1 MDAELLF
8 LILLMSVAGAALGTF
23 SGLVP
28 GIHVN
33 TLAALMLSFFPALD
47 LFLSGLFTAAYSGLL
62 IASCIVSAAVVHSS
76 VDFVPSVFL
85 GAPDPNEV
93 MNILPGHR
101 LLMEGKG
108 MIAVRSAAIGSA
120 VGSMTAV
127 VIAIPL
133 QYAMSSGL
141 SDVLETYTPAVLI
154 TVMGILLLKEKGNI
168 LWALVLTVLSG
179 SLGYV
184 CMSAPIP
191 ESTIPGNILFPL
203 LTGLFGIPAMLL
215 STKSGEIPEQRD
227 PIHFP
232 VGYKEGLKG
241 VMTGGIVGWFP
252 GVTATA
258 GAAVA
263 SSFTKDTGKEG
274 FISLVSSIGSASAVF
289 ALVTL
294 SVTGKG
300 RSGTMLAVGDILGN
314 SVSGFG
320 TVFLAMLL
328 TVSVAVVLGY
338 CITVGSGKL
347 LSRTIAGKSLGH
359 VNLIVIISVTALVFL
374 MTGPLGI
381 LVLSAS
387 VALGLIPTAAGVGR
401 VHLTGCLIVPAI
413 IFYADLSL
421 LEVLFFL

>member
-8 LILLMSVAGAALGTF
+8 LILLMSAAGAALGTF

-33 TLAALMLSFFPALD
+33 TLAALMLSFYTVLDSFLSD
-47 LFLSGLFTAAYSGLL
+47 LFPSGYSGLL
-62 IASCIVSAAVVHSS
+62 IASCIISAAVVHSS

-85 GAPDPNEV
+85 GAPDPDEV

-127 VIAIPL
+127 VVAIPL
-133 QYAMSSGL
+133 QYVMSSGL
-141 SDVLETYTPAVLI
+141 SDVLEMYTPAVLI
-154 TVMGILLLKEKGNI
+154 TVIGILLVKENGSI
-168 LWALVLTVLSG
+168 LWAAVLTVFSG
-179 SLGYV
+179 CLGYV
-184 CMSAPIP
+184 CMSVPAPV
-191 ESTIPGNILFPL
+191 SVIPGSLLFPL

-215 STKSGEIPEQRD
+215 STKSGEVPEQSD
-227 PIHFP
+227 PVHFP

-241 VMTGGIVGWFP
+241 VLTGGIVGWFP
-252 GVTATA
+252 GITATA

-263 SSFTKDTGKEG
+263 SSFTEDTGKEG

-300 RSGTMLAVGDILGN
+300 RSGTMLAVSDILGN
-314 SVSGFG
+314 SVSGTG
-320 TVFLAMLL
+320 SVFLAMLL
-328 TVSVAVVLGY
+328 TVSIAVVLGY
-338 CITVGSGKL
+338 CITIGSGKL
-347 LSRTIAGKSLGH
+347 LSRTVAGKSLGH
-359 VNLIVIISVTALVFL
+359 VNFIVIVSIVILVFL

-387 VALGLIPTAAGVGR
+387 AALGLIPTAAGVGR
-401 VHLTGCLIVPAI
+401 VHLTGCLTIPAV
-413 IFYADLSL
+413 IFYLGL
-421 LEVLFFL
+421 NLPKILFFL

>member
-1 MDAELLF
+1 VDAELLF
-8 LILLMSVAGAALGTF
+8 LIVLMSIVGAALGTF

-33 TLAALMLSFFPALD
+33 TLAALMLSFYTALD
-47 LFLSGLFTAAYSGLL
+47 SFLSDLFPSVHSGIL
-62 IASCIVSAAVVHSS
+62 IASCIISAAVVHSS

-85 GAPDPNEV
+85 GAPDPDEI

-133 QYAMSSGL
+133 HHVMSSGL
-141 SDVLETYTPAVLI
+141 SDILERYTPAVLI
-154 TVMGILLLKEKGNI
+154 TVIALLLVKEKGSV
-168 LWALVLTVLSG
+168 LWAAVLMVFSG
-179 SLGYV
+179 CLGYV
-184 CMSAPIP
+184 CMSAPVP
-191 ESTIPGNILFPL
+191 GSVIPGSLLFPL

-215 STKSGEIPEQRD
+215 STKSGEVPEQND

-232 VGYKEGLKG
+232 VGCKEGLKG
-241 VMTGGIVGWFP
+241 VLTGGVVGWFP
-252 GVTATA
+252 GITATA

-263 SSFTKDTGKEG
+263 SSFTEGTGKEG

-300 RSGTMLAVGDILGN
+300 RSGAMLAVSDVLGN
-314 SVSGFG
+314 SISGIG

-328 TVSVAVVLGY
+328 TVSIAVVLGY
-338 CITVGSGKL
+338 CITIGSGKL
-347 LSRTIAGKSLGH
+347 FSRTVAGRSLGH
-359 VNLIVIISVTALVFL
+359 VNFIVIVIVIILVFL
-374 MTGPLGI
+374 MTGILGI

-387 VALGLIPTAAGVGR
+387 AALGLIPTAAGVSR
-401 VHLTGCLIVPAI
+401 VHLTGCLTVPAVF
-413 IFYADLSL
+413 FYLHL
-421 LEVLFFL
+421 NLFQVLFFL

>member
-8 LILLMSVAGAALGTF
+8 LIVLMSIAGAALGTF

-33 TLAALMLSFFPALD
+33 TLAALMLSFYTALD
-47 LFLSGLFTAAYSGLL
+47 SFLSELFQSVYSGIL
-62 IASCIVSAAVVHSS
+62 IASCIISAAVVHSS

-85 GAPDPNEV
+85 GAPDPDEI

-133 QYAMSSGL
+133 HHVMSSGL
-141 SDVLETYTPAVLI
+141 SDILERYTPAVLI
-154 TVMGILLLKEKGNI
+154 TVIALLLVKEKGSV
-168 LWALVLTVLSG
+168 LWAAVLMVFSG
-179 SLGYV
+179 CLGYV
-184 CMSAPIP
+184 CMSAPVP
-191 ESTIPGNILFPL
+191 GSVIPGSLLFPL

-215 STKSGEIPEQRD
+215 STKSGKVPEQKD
-227 PIHFP
+227 PVHFP
-232 VGYKEGLKG
+232 VGCKEGLKG
-241 VMTGGIVGWFP
+241 VLTGGVVGWFP
-252 GVTATA
+252 GITATA

-263 SSFTKDTGKEG
+263 SSFTEGTGKEG

-294 SVTGKG
+294 SITGKG
-300 RSGTMLAVGDILGN
+300 RSGAMLAVSDVLGN
-314 SVSGFG
+314 SISGIG

-328 TVSVAVVLGY
+328 TVSIAVVLGY
-338 CITVGSGKL
+338 CITIGSGKL
-347 LSRTIAGKSLGH
+347 FSRTVAGRSLGH
-359 VNLIVIISVTALVFL
+359 VNFIVIVIVIILVFL
-374 MTGPLGI
+374 MTGILGI

-387 VALGLIPTAAGVGR
+387 AALGLIPTAAGVSR
-401 VHLTGCLIVPAI
+401 VHLTGCLTVPAVF
-413 IFYADLSL
+413 FYLHL
-421 LEVLFFL
+421 NLFQVLFFL